1 VIKQFIKNNESKQVD
16 ILEGLSATGLRSIR
30 YLNEIPQIRKLIAN
44 DISPVAT
51 EIMRMNFEFNECDS
65 NRYEVSTNDAIELM
79 YDCKREKR
87 TFDIVDLDP
96 YGSSLPFLENALNIV
111 EHGGLLC
118 STFTDMRVLCA

>member
-1 VIKQFIKNNESKQVD
+1 MIQIGMKVS
-16 ILEGLSATGLRSIR
+16 ILLRNI
-30 YLNEIPQIRKLIAN
+30 LLL
-44 DISPVAT
+44 
-51 EIMRMNFEFNECDS
+51 
-65 NRYEVSTNDAIELM
+65 VSTNDAVELM